1 MCPKGLASPAQVV
14 FSQRGLW
21 APLKTDWRGTT
32 HLWAKGQNFCIHSD
46 SHIHAE
52 GQKHG
57 SSLQQHEQ
65 ESGLATD
72 VGKMFNTFDCLHVA
86 LCTSFRSLDGDTVCP
101 TMKNGQDDLPGF
113 DLITQF
119 QLDVIPMRS
128 VRKVEGSTPLQVAYR
143 LDREANFQIP
153 TRLNFPRGFPDEYS
167 FMTTFRMIKN
177 TVNKVWNIWQV
188 VEEDGLKQAGMR
200 LNGDQQALEFFL
212 TTMEGDVQ
220 TVTFPGLY
228 DLFNTKWHKVM
239 VGVEK
244 ELVTL
249 YVDCHPV
256 DQKPIKR
263 KGYVNTEGDTLI
275 GRLDSDPNTSVVFE
289 LQWMLIHCDPK
300 RAHRE
305 SCNELPQ
312 SEMYANAEPDP
323 KPIPGPPGPEGPE
336 GPRGP
341 HGEPGRDGRD
351 ASLSAH

>member
-1 MCPKGLASPAQVV
+1 MKVVLNYISCKMKCRFCLGPAVI
-14 FSQRGLW
+14 FSQRGPW

-46 SHIHAE
+46 SHIFVDE
-52 GQKHG
+52 QKHG
-57 SSLQQHEQ
+57 SSPQHEQ
-65 ESGLATD
+65 ESGLAAD
-72 VGKMFNTFDCLHVA
+72 VGKMFNTFDRLHVA
-86 LCTSFRSLDGDTVCP
+86 LCTSLRSPEMTLVLLMNFSELDLNRLDGETVCP

-119 QLDVIPMRS
+119 QLDVIPMRG

-188 VEEDGLKQAGMR
+188 VDEDGLKQAGMR

-220 TVTFPGLY
+220 TVTFPGLSV
-228 DLFNTKWHKVM
+228 LFNTKWHKVM

-256 DQKPIKR
+256 DRKPIKR

-289 LQWMLIHCDPK
+289 LQWMMIHCDPK
-300 RAHRE
+300 RAQRE
-305 SCNELPQ
+305 SCSELPQ
-312 SEMYANAEPDP
+312 SE
-323 KPIPGPPGPEGPE
+323 
-336 GPRGP
+336 
-341 HGEPGRDGRD
+341 
-351 ASLSAH
+351 